1 MRDKLPVVLEEFDL
15 PSDSIK
21 DNDNNNNNNS
31 YGFINFVNIIY
42 ILSFLLSIG
51 SVIVFLYKKLR

>member
-21 DNDNNNNNNS
+21 DNDNNNS

-51 SVIVFLYKKLR
+51 SVIVFLYKKLRW

>member
-21 DNDNNNNNNS
+21 DNDNNNS